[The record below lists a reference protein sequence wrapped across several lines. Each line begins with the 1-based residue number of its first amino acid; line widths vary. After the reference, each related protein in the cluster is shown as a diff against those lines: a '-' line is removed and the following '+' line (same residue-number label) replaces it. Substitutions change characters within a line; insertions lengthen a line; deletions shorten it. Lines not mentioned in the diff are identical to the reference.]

1 MQNGQSDIYEL
12 FNADR
17 IFKIPNYQRTY
28 TWQEENLKDFLDDLV
43 NQRGNKSYFLG
54 TFLFHNQNR
63 RGDYEILDIV
73 DGQQRLTTIIIFTKV
88 LIERLLEL
96 SSDKVSNK
104 TYRRFVKD
112 SDGVY
117 KLELDN
123 EDNNFLNTYILENNK
138 ADTFETPA
146 QKNLIQAKQ
155 YLKKEIENI
164 SKSSL
169 EKIFDLISNATII
182 NYVVQDFSDATL
194 IFELLNDRGR
204 RLTNLESVKS
214 FLMYKVGSLDIKN
227 HEQPLKVIQDC
238 IAAIYRNVEKYNLNE
253 NDVLRYHTIAFEKTN
268 SENFNNPSK
277 FIKNQINQ
285 LFIDNVEDV
294 KIKETI
300 VSYITRLK
308 ESFDIF
314 IKLRNNEVGISS
326 LDDFHMIG
334 KVGPY
339 YPFLMIIYKNDKDR
353 LEEFCKILTA
363 FTFRASFIRLQNRDE
378 KLYEHIRNDDD
389 FFIVFSN
396 ILHHNWW
403 NINNRTQETLDYDN
417 YYEWVKKNMVKFIL
431 FKYENH
437 LRKEEG
443 HPLLTIHNYFSQ
455 DPRTKYN
462 IEHIS
467 ARKSQLEF
475 DEDFNESYLHSIG
488 NLVLDT
494 VSSNSKK
501 GRKGIDKKIESY
513 KAAPLMSQ
521 NKINNEELDWQNTDS
536 IQDFI
541 IQREKELKTF
551 IKQRLL
557 HIND

>member
-1 MQNGQSDIYEL
+1 ME
-12 FNADR
+12 
-17 IFKIPNYQRTY
+17 
-28 TWQEENLKDFLDDLV
+28 
-43 NQRGNKSYFLG
+43 
-54 TFLFHNQNR
+54 
-63 RGDYEILDIV
+63 
-73 DGQQRLTTIIIFTKV
+73 
-88 LIERLLEL
+88 
-96 SSDKVSNK
+96 KVSK
-104 TYRRFVKD
+104 
-112 SDGVY
+112 Y
-117 KLELDN
+117 KKL
-123 EDNNFLNTYILENNK
+123 
-138 ADTFETPA
+138 
-146 QKNLIQAKQ
+146 Q
-155 YLKKEIENI
+155 
-164 SKSSL
+164 
-169 EKIFDLISNATII
+169 
-182 NYVVQDFSDATL
+182 NY
-194 IFELLNDRGR
+194 
-204 RLTNLESVKS
+204 
-214 FLMYKVGSLDIKN
+214 
-227 HEQPLKVIQDC
+227 
-238 IAAIYRNVEKYNLNE
+238 LNE

-308 ESFDIF
+308 ESDIF

-455 DPRTKYN
+455 DARTKYN

>member
-1 MQNGQSDIYEL
+1 MQNGQSSIYEL

-73 DGQQRLTTIIIFTKV
+73 DGQQRLTTIIIFAKV

-164 SKSSL
+164 SKTSL
-169 EKIFDLISNATII
+169 EKIFDLIRNATII

-455 DPRTKYN
+455 DARTKYN